1 MTSRPSGRR
10 ASPAVCTADC
20 IADSAGGITFDITG
34 AARPDATLVLR
45 RRAGHDDGVPGG
57 EARGGE
63 ARGGEVRGG
72 EARGGGDEVR
82 LPLTGPAVTGA
93 GRSRLRAVLPSTVE
107 LAEGHWDVFT
117 GASGGLPVRP
127 GIRDVRALID
137 RVPGA
142 GPVAAR
148 VPYPTADGRLALR
161 TWLRAPHAEAGTV
174 RCEPAGMSVEGV
186 LYGAELGEHAR
197 AEARLRGGGRTH
209 RVAVTGRGG
218 VFAFTLPYGPLAA
231 NEPGERSGPGEQGG
245 PGRDR
250 RHWDLW
256 LLPAPGAA
264 GIRVSRILDDIWDKR
279 AIHVYPA
286 HGVSAPHGTDGWLAA
301 PGYTHDND
309 FCVRLD
315 PAPVPAAPV
324 PTSTR

>member
-57 EARGGE
+57 EA
-63 ARGGEVRGG
+63 RGG

-231 NEPGERSGPGEQGG
+231 IEPGERSGLGERSGPGEQGG

>member
-1 MTSRPSGRR
+1 MTRPIGRR

-20 IADSAGGITFDITG
+20 IADSAGGITFDITD
-34 AARPDATLVLR
+34 AARPGATLVLR
-45 RRAGHDDGVPGG
+45 RRAGHTDGTHGDG
-57 EARGGE
+57 D
-63 ARGGEVRGG
+63 
-72 EARGGGDEVR
+72 DEVR
-82 LPLTGPAVTGA
+82 LPLTGPATASGA
-93 GRSRLRAVLPSTVE
+93 GRARLRAVLPSTVE
-107 LAEGHWDVFT
+107 LAEGHWDIFT
-117 GASGGLPVRP
+117 GASGDQPVRP

-137 RVPGA
+137 RVPGT

-186 LYGAELGEHAR
+186 LYGAGLGEHAR
-197 AEARLRGGGRTH
+197 AEARLRGGDRTH

-218 VFAFTLPYGPLAA
+218 VFAFTLPYGPLA
-231 NEPGERSGPGEQGG
+231 EGPGGPDGG
-245 PGRDR
+245 SRC
-250 RHWDLW
+250 WDLW
-256 LLPAPGAA
+256 LLPAPDAA
-264 GIRVSRILDDIWDKR
+264 GIRISRILDDIWDKR

-286 HGVSAPHGTDGWLAA
+286 HGVSPAHGTDGWLAA

-315 PAPVPAAPV
+315 PAPAPAPV
-324 PTSTR
+324 PAPTSTPTR